1 MTDAEL
7 GGGRGAGG
15 LGWGGGGVIEWPHSR
30 YITTNM
36 NGFSDGIL
44 C

>member
-1 MTDAEL
+1 M
-7 GGGRGAGG
+7 
-15 LGWGGGGVIEWPHSR
+15 GWGGGGGVIEWPHSR